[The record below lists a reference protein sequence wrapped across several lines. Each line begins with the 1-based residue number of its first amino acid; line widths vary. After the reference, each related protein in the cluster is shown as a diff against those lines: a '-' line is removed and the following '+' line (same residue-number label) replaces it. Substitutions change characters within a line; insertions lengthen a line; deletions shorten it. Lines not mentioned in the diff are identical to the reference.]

1 MCVKEELR
9 TWQLICLQ
17 ARTRDVVFIILPV
30 ILALQRYRN
39 TDYHGEL
46 SVGKS
51 SNWSSTVA
59 AGFGWSM
66 GAAFFL
72 PRLMAVEP
80 EILR

>member
-9 TWQLICLQ
+9 TRRIICLQ
-17 ARTRDVVFIILPV
+17 ARTRDVVFIISPV
-30 ILALQRYRN
+30 ILALRRYRN
-39 TDYHGEL
+39 TDCHGEP

-51 SNWSSTVA
+51 NNWSSTVA
-59 AGFGWSM
+59 AGFGWST

-72 PRLMAVEP
+72 PRPMAVEP